1 MSSIFSIIK
10 NIGIIDSVALVI
22 VVYFLVRG
30 FRRGASGEMGSMV
43 AWVLTGAFF
52 FFGFALVMKEVLSFS
67 FLHSNPNAAHFVAF
81 VITLF
86 VSIAIFFFLRKIL
99 TDAIGL
105 TIPSPFDEI
114 LGTFFGVLKAILLIA
129 FLCVCGM
136 FDSKKGELNTYLKD
150 STTIQLLNPIV
161 SKIIQH

>member
-10 NIGIIDSVALVI
+10 NIGVIDSAALVV
-22 VVYFLVRG
+22 VVYFLVCG
-30 FRRGASGEMGSMV
+30 FRRGASGEMGSML
-43 AWVLTGAFF
+43 AWLLTGAFF

-67 FLHSNPNAAHFVAF
+67 FLHNNPNAAHFVAF
-81 VITLF
+81 IITLF
-86 VSIAIFFFLRKIL
+86 VSIAIWFFLRKIL

-105 TIPSPFDEI
+105 TIPTPFDEI
-114 LGTFFGVLKAILLIA
+114 LGSFFGAIKAILFIA

-136 FDSKKGELNTYLKD
+136 FDAKKGESHTYLKD

-161 SKIIQH
+161 STIIQH